1 MQTCEELMNLLMRGA
16 RSVVQVGAL
25 VLLTAAGVQADEIK
39 VMTSGALSA
48 ALRELVP
55 SFERA
60 SGSTL
65 IIVSGGSVAGASD
78 SIPDRLQRGERA
90 DVLIMAS
97 GGIDDLMQA
106 GRVVAG
112 SRVDL
117 ARSSIGVAV
126 RAGAPKPDISSVDAL
141 KRTLLQAK
149 SIAYSSSVSG
159 VYIST
164 ELFQRL
170 GIANQ
175 VLAKSRKVDGEPV
188 AAVVARGEAEIG
200 FQQISELRP
209 VPGVEVVGPLPPEVQ
224 RVTVFSAAAAAG
236 STNPSGGRALI
247 AFLSSPAASA
257 AIAKSGMDPVTPPS
271 VAILSLEQLL
281 ERFAVCGEEEPIFV
295 SAGGVLG
302 RDDVQQTRDG
312 DLDVFTLAKCSL
324 NARSIRQT
332 QLLSLP
338 D

>member
-1 MQTCEELMNLLMRGA
+1 MNLLVRRL
-16 RSVVQVGAL
+16 RSVARVSAIL
-25 VLLTAAGVQADEIK
+25 VLAASGVQAEEIR

-48 ALRELVP
+48 ALGELAP

-65 IIVSGGSVAGASD
+65 IIVSGGSVAGVPD

-90 DVLIMAS
+90 DVLIMAA
-97 GGIDDLMQA
+97 GGIDDLTRA

-126 RAGAPKPDISSVDAL
+126 RAGAPKPDISSVDSL

-159 VYIST
+159 AYVST

-209 VPGVEVVGPLPPEVQ
+209 VRGIEVVGPLPSEVQ
-224 RVTVFSAAAAAG
+224 RVTVFSAAPVAG
-236 STNPSGGRALI
+236 SANPSGGQALI
-247 AFLSSPAASA
+247 EFLSSPAASA
-257 AIAKSGMDPVTPPS
+257 AIAKSGMDPVTPPPADDNQR
-271 VAILSLEQLL
+271 VI
-281 ERFAVCGEEEPIFV
+281 V
-295 SAGGVLG
+295 GGVL
-302 RDDVQQTRDG
+302 VARDG
-312 DLDVFTLAKCSL
+312 Q
-324 NARSIRQT
+324 R
-332 QLLSLP
+332 
-338 D
+338 

>member
-1 MQTCEELMNLLMRGA
+1 MQTTDKLMNMLVRGF
-16 RSVVQVGAL
+16 RSVAL
-25 VLLTAAGVQADEIK
+25 VGVVILLAASGVQADEIK

-48 ALRELVP
+48 ALREVTP
-55 SFERA
+55 AFERA

-65 IIVSGGSVAGASD
+65 IIVSGGSVAGAPD

-90 DVLIMAS
+90 DVLIMAA
-97 GGIDDLMQA
+97 GGIDDLTKA

-117 ARSSIGVAV
+117 ARSSIGMAV

-141 KRTLLQAK
+141 TRALLAAK
-149 SIAYSSSVSG
+149 SVAFSSSVSG

-175 VLAKSRKVDGEPV
+175 MLAKSRKVESEPV

-209 VPGVEVVGPLPPEVQ
+209 VPGIEVVGPLPPEVQ

-236 STNPSGGRALI
+236 STNPRGGRALI

-257 AIAKSGMDPVTPPS
+257 AIAKSGMDPLTP
-271 VAILSLEQLL
+271 LKKDN
-281 ERFAVCGEEEPIFV
+281 R
-295 SAGGVLG
+295 
-302 RDDVQQTRDG
+302 
-312 DLDVFTLAKCSL
+312 
-324 NARSIRQT
+324 
-332 QLLSLP
+332 
-338 D
+338 